1 MKKITYSFLSL
12 LMLLLAM
19 PASMLARTT
28 VTFDFAANPWG
39 LPLSSSASGEA
50 DKGAI
55 TSPILQDGVTL
66 TTTDGTNKT
75 KMWVTNSAIDLRVY
89 KNGGSFTFTAP
100 EGKVIEKIEFTATDF
115 KSTPEVGTCTS
126 KTWVQPKEQVNAVKF
141 TATGTNKI
149 SKAILTIADPG
160 EGAEVVVLPEIADFA
175 SLKAAEQDKAV
186 KLTVT
191 NGKVVYAGSK
201 DLIVEDATGAID
213 FYNWGLTAT
222 AGQVINGTVEAK
234 YSEFMGMPQAA
245 KTANTDI
252 AALTI
257 TDGDAVAPV
266 AMEFAEAMKA
276 ASYLKYVTLADFA
289 IEEADGKTYLVNG
302 ENKIQLYDK
311 FKVGYTL
318 PEAIKSISGIIIP
331 FVANGSTDVI
341 VEIAPTSAEDIED
354 IVAKPVL
361 PEGDVTAKYLVNPG
375 FEDCEAATGKVATAG
390 SAQGTDYEKVGWKL
404 VSSAAWSNSAAFAYG
419 SDASLNDAA
428 VPATDNAGNTGKA
441 LGFTVGWGGTNSYQ
455 SAAEVVLP
463 AGYYTLKAHAYN
475 GGAATQFASKLGFA
489 TADKAYT
496 STKNS
501 FALNEWVEDVV
512 EFTLE
517 SETAGHFTIGGA
529 AVSGGS
535 GANGKVFFDNIT
547 LERQDFLSAA
557 SNNLAKEIATA
568 KEIANAGLAPT
579 ADLLAAIATA
589 ETAATKTDYK
599 EILAAIEPLKAA
611 VAAYNDVNVH
621 FVAFADAKAKYA
633 TLNTQYASEE
643 KIAAVNAIA
652 EKTPATADEADA
664 LKADYIKAVR
674 SIVESNA
681 LAEGVEGATNY
692 TESIKNANAEAL
704 DGWTT
709 ALGEINK
716 GAIKVLNNE
725 PFTDAEGNSTHSY
738 FDGGSW
744 GDKAWDVTFSQDV
757 TLPKGKYLLT
767 ATSRASADLTSF
779 ALFAGEARA
788 EMKHVGAS
796 GELFDRGWNDC
807 SVEFEVAEDDATVNL
822 GVQGVADK
830 QYQWMSFTRFRLV
843 KVGEVAPSILEIN
856 NLADLRK
863 IKVEDEWA
871 EVPVKLNL
879 HDAKITALHKSSDYG
894 MEMIDFA
901 ILEDATG
908 AIAISALLNEAT
920 ATGLLKDNFTVG
932 AVLNGSLYAL
942 YSWPN
947 SLSVLEGMTEKS
959 DYTVTPSTLEVPEAK
974 LGDILKYEND
984 LRVFELKDV
993 TIKNVGNEEYP
1004 EYNLYQDGRA
1014 VMLSDAL
1021 QVFPMGQAVPEKLE
1035 SVTGIL
1041 YGLAEELGQEV
1052 TDYMFVPTSYKSTP
1066 VVENIAGLSKIEGG
1080 EMEDPSV
1087 KLMLKNAKITYVQ
1100 KMDEGIDPRAAVSY
1114 AILEDET
1121 GAVEISNIIT
1131 KANANS
1137 WFTGELKEGVE
1148 LNGYINVNYSAWS
1161 TALVANDE
1169 TSKSELTITP
1179 TTITPTEAKIADL
1192 QKAENHLRLFE
1203 LKDVDF
1209 AVEDGAPV
1217 IKQDDASII
1226 LADQFSVLPEDMPET
1241 AKFESIEGVVFLDF
1255 ESYVFCPISYT
1266 LAEAKPIEVNSI
1278 ADLNKLGEEN
1288 EGATIKL
1295 KLTDAQITVADAY
1308 MNSAIIEDK
1317 TGAFNAQYFFAE
1329 AVGMEMLKDEF
1340 KQGVVLNGYLYATY
1354 SYGSIEVCDLTAES
1368 NITTTEAPV
1377 VPAEADFAEVL
1388 KAENNFRLYEFK
1400 NITVNKNEADK
1411 FQLVK
1416 GDAKAEIADRTG
1428 SLEESMMATVESV
1441 VGYFRVKGDE
1451 AEFTLL
1457 SYKTATPDGISALEI
1472 AAKNAAVYN
1481 MNGAKVRNA
1490 GESVKGLAKGIYVVG
1505 GKKIVVK

>member
-1 MKKITYSFLSL
+1 MKKFTYSFLSI

-19 PASMLARTT
+19 PVSMLARTT
-28 VTFDFAANPWG
+28 LTFDFAANPWN
-39 LPLSSSASGEA
+39 LPLSSSKTGEV

-75 KMWVTNSAIDLRVY
+75 KLWVTNSAIDLRVY

-126 KTWVQPKEQVNAVKF
+126 TTWTQPKEQVNAVKF

-149 SKAILTIADPG
+149 EKAVLTIADPG
-160 EGAEVVVLPEIADFA
+160 EEAEVVVLPEIADFA
-175 SLKAAEQDKAV
+175 SLKATEKDKAV

-252 AALTI
+252 VALTI

-276 ASYLKYVTLADFA
+276 ASYLKYVTLTDFT
-289 IEEADGKTYLVNG
+289 IEEAGGKTYLVSG

-390 SAQGTDYEKVGWKL
+390 SAQGTDYEAVGWKL

-441 LGFTVGWGGTNSYQ
+441 LGFTVGWSGTNSYQ

-463 AGYYTLKAHAYN
+463 VGYYTLKAHAYN
-475 GGAATQFASKLGFA
+475 GGTATQFASKLGFA

-517 SETAGHFTIGGA
+517 SETAGHFIIGGA

-547 LERQDFLSAA
+547 LERQDLFTAVN
-557 SNNLAKEIATA
+557 NNLAKEIAAA

-589 ETAATKTDYK
+589 EAATTKTDYK

-611 VAAYNDVNVH
+611 VATYNDVNAH

-633 TLNTQYASEE
+633 TIDTKYASDE

-674 SIVESNA
+674 SLVESNA

-692 TESIKNANAEAL
+692 TELIKNANAEAL

-744 GDKAWDVTFSQDV
+744 NDNAWDVTFSQDV

-767 ATSRASADLTSF
+767 ATSRASVDITSF

-796 GELFDRGWNDC
+796 GELFDRGWNDN
-807 SVEFEVAEDDATVNL
+807 SVEFEVTEDDAVVNL
-822 GVQGVADK
+822 GVQGVTDK
-830 QYQWMSFTRFRLV
+830 QHQWMSFTRFRLV
-843 KVGEVAPSILEIN
+843 KVGEVAPAYTEVNSIAELRAIKF
-856 NLADLRK
+856 ADEL
-863 IKVEDEWA
+863 D

-908 AIAISALLNEAT
+908 AIDISSLMMEAT
-920 ATGLLKDNFTVG
+920 AEGTLEGDFAEG
-932 AVLNGSLYAL
+932 SVLNGTLYATL
-942 YSWPN
+942 NWPN
-947 SLSVLEGMTEKS
+947 SLWASEDTEKS
-959 DYTVTPSTLEVPEAK
+959 QITLTTSTVVPTEATLAEVIKP
-974 LGDILKYEND
+974 END
-984 LRVFELKDV
+984 LRLFKLQDV
-993 TIKNVGNEEYP
+993 TIKNVGTEEAP
-1004 EYNLYQDGRA
+1004 DFDICQGEASIELRDAFAKWKSDG
-1014 VMLSDAL
+1014 SD
-1021 QVFPMGQAVPEKLE
+1021 MPEKLQ

-1041 YGLAEELGQEV
+1041 YAGYESLDQE
-1052 TDYMFVPTSYKSTP
+1052 TPNYFFTPLSY
-1066 VVENIAGLSKIEGG
+1066 E
-1080 EMEDPSV
+1080 
-1087 KLMLKNAKITYVQ
+1087 
-1100 KMDEGIDPRAAVSY
+1100 AAP
-1114 AILEDET
+1114 A
-1121 GAVEISNIIT
+1121 A
-1131 KANANS
+1131 
-1137 WFTGELKEGVE
+1137 
-1148 LNGYINVNYSAWS
+1148 
-1161 TALVANDE
+1161 
-1169 TSKSELTITP
+1169 
-1179 TTITPTEAKIADL
+1179 
-1192 QKAENHLRLFE
+1192 
-1203 LKDVDF
+1203 
-1209 AVEDGAPV
+1209 
-1217 IKQDDASII
+1217 
-1226 LADQFSVLPEDMPET
+1226 
-1241 AKFESIEGVVFLDF
+1241 
-1255 ESYVFCPISYT
+1255 
-1266 LAEAKPIEVNSI
+1266 PIEVNSI
-1278 ADLNKLGEEN
+1278 AELNKLGEEN

-1295 KLTDAQITVADAY
+1295 KLTDAQITVADAS
-1308 MNSAIIEDK
+1308 MSSAIIEDK

-1329 AVGMEMLKDEF
+1329 AVGTEMLKDEF
-1340 KQGVVLNGYLYATY
+1340 KQGVVLNGYLYAKY
-1354 SYGSIEVCDLTAES
+1354 SYGSIEVCENTANS
-1368 NITTTEAPV
+1368 DITTTDAPV
-1377 VPAEADFAEVL
+1377 VPTEADFAEVL
-1388 KAENNFRLYEFK
+1388 KSENNFRLYEFK
-1400 NITVNKNEADK
+1400 NITVNKNESDK

-1416 GDAKAEIADRTG
+1416 GDAKAEIADGTH
-1428 SLEESMMATVESV
+1428 SLDESMMANVESV
-1441 VGYFRVKGDE
+1441 VGYFRIAGDD

-1457 SYKTATPDGISALEI
+1457 SYKTATPDGISALEV

-1481 MNGAKVRNA
+1481 LNGAKVRNI

>member
-39 LPLSSSASGEA
+39 LPLSTNADGEV

-66 TTTDGTNKT
+66 TTTNGSNKT
-75 KMWVTNSAIDLRVY
+75 KMWATNSAIDFRVY
-89 KNGGSFTFTAP
+89 KSGGSFTFTAP
-100 EGKVIEKIEFTATDF
+100 KGKVIEKIEFAGTVAATADA
-115 KSTPEVGTCTS
+115 GTYDGS
-126 KTWVQPKEQVNAVKF
+126 SRTWVQPKDQVNAVKF
-141 TATGTNKI
+141 TATNTNKI
-149 SKAILTIADPG
+149 KKAILTIADPG

-213 FYNWGLTAT
+213 FYNWGIKAT

-245 KTANTDI
+245 KTANTDV

-266 AMEFAEAMKA
+266 AMEFADAMKA
-276 ASYLKYVTLADFA
+276 TSYLKYVTLADFA

-331 FVANGSTDVI
+331 FVAKGSTDVI

-361 PEGDVTAKYLVNPG
+361 PEGDVTAKYLDNPG
-375 FEDCEAATGKVATAG
+375 FEDCEAATGKVATADK
-390 SAQGTDYEKVGWKL
+390 AQGTDYEAVGWKL
-404 VSSAAWSNSAAFAYG
+404 ASSAAWSNSAAFAYG

-475 GGAATQFASKLGFA
+475 GGSATQFASKLGFA

-589 ETAATKTDYK
+589 EAATTKTDYK

-664 LKADYIKAVR
+664 LLADYIKAVR
-674 SIVESNA
+674 VLAESNA

-709 ALGEINK
+709 SLGEINK
-716 GAIKVLNNE
+716 GKIGILDKE
-725 PFTDAEGNSTHSY
+725 PFTDAEGNSTHTY

-767 ATSRASADLTSF
+767 ATSRASVDLASF
-779 ALFAGEARA
+779 TLFAGEARA
-788 EMKHVGAS
+788 DMQHVGNA

-863 IKVEDEWA
+863 IEVEDEWA
-871 EVPVKLNL
+871 EVPVKVNL

-894 MEMIDFA
+894 MDMIDFA

-947 SLSVLEGMTEKS
+947 SLSVLEDMTQKS
-959 DYTVTPSTLEVPEAK
+959 VYTVTPSTLEVPEAK

-993 TIKNVGNEEYP
+993 TIKNVGTEEFP
-1004 EYNLYQDGRA
+1004 DYNLYQDGRA

-1052 TDYMFVPTSYKSTP
+1052 TDYMFVPTSYKATP

-1100 KMDEGIDPRAAVSY
+1100 KMDEGIDPRAAVTF

-1131 KANANS
+1131 KANANN
-1137 WFTGELKEGVE
+1137 WFDGELKEGVE

-1161 TALVANDE
+1161 TALVVNDE
-1169 TSKSELTITP
+1169 TSKSELTVTP
-1179 TTITPTEAKIADL
+1179 TTIVPTEAKIADL

-1209 AVEDGAPV
+1209 AVVDGAPV

-1226 LADQFSVLPEDMPET
+1226 LADQFAVLPEDMPET

-1295 KLTDAQITVADAY
+1295 KLTNAQITVADAY
-1308 MNSAIIEDK
+1308 MTSAIIEDE

-1329 AVGMEMLKDEF
+1329 AAEMLEGEF
-1340 KQGVVLNGYLYATY
+1340 KQGSVLNGYLYATY
-1354 SYGSIEVCDLTAES
+1354 SYGSIEVCDLTGES
-1368 NITTTEAPV
+1368 NIATTEAPV
-1377 VPAEADFAEVL
+1377 VPTEADFAEVL

-1400 NITVNKNEADK
+1400 NITVNKNELDH

-1416 GDAKAEIADRTG
+1416 GDAKAEISDRTH
-1428 SLEESMMATVESV
+1428 SLEESMMANVESV
-1441 VGYFRVKGDE
+1441 VGYFRVVGDD
-1451 AEFTLL
+1451 AEFTLI
-1457 SYKTATPDGISALEI
+1457 SYKTAASDGISALEV

>member
-1 MKKITYSFLSL
+1 MKKFTYSFLSL

-39 LPLSSSASGEA
+39 LPLSSGS
-50 DKGAI
+50 DKAGVIANPI
-55 TSPILQDGVTL
+55 TQDGVVL
-66 TTTDGTNKT
+66 TTVSNNDQNPNQLFGGK
-75 KMWVTNSAIDLRVY
+75 SASLRVY
-89 KNGGSFTFTAP
+89 NESTFTFTAP
-100 EGKVIEKIEFTATDF
+100 KGKVIEKIEFAGTVAATADA
-115 KSTPEVGTCTS
+115 GTCEGSS
-126 KTWVQPKEQVNAVKF
+126 KTWVWVQPKNQVNAVKF
-141 TATGTNKI
+141 TATATNKI
-149 SKAILTIADPG
+149 EKAVLTIADPG
-160 EGAEVVVLPEIADFA
+160 EAEEVVVLPEITDFA
-175 SLKAAEQDKAV
+175 SLKASEQDKAV

-245 KTANTDI
+245 KTANTDV

-276 ASYLKYVTLADFA
+276 ASYLKYVTLTDFT
-289 IEEADGKTYLVNG
+289 IEEAGGKTYLVSG

-354 IVAKPVL
+354 IVAKPAL

-375 FEDCEAATGKVATAG
+375 FEDCEAATGKVGTAG
-390 SAQGTDYEKVGWKL
+390 SAQGTDYEAVGWKL

-475 GGAATQFASKLGFA
+475 GGTATQFASKLGFA

-512 EFTLE
+512 EFSLE
-517 SETAGHFTIGGA
+517 TETTGHFTIGGA
-529 AVSGGS
+529 AVGGGS

-547 LERQDFLSAA
+547 LERQDLLAA
-557 SNNLAKEIATA
+557 ANNNLAKEIAAA
-568 KEIANAGLAPT
+568 KEIASAGLAST

-589 ETAATKTDYK
+589 EEATTKTDYK

-611 VAAYNDVNVH
+611 VAAYNDVNAH

-633 TLNTQYASEE
+633 TLDTKYATEA

-652 EKTPATADEADA
+652 AKTPATADEADA
-664 LKADYIKAVR
+664 LLADYIKAVR
-674 SIVESNA
+674 SLVESNA

-716 GAIKVLNNE
+716 GKIEIKNGE
-725 PFTDAEGNSTHSY
+725 PFTDAEANSTHTY

-767 ATSRASADLTSF
+767 ATSRASVDLTSF
-779 ALFAGEARA
+779 TLFAGEARA
-788 EMKHVGAS
+788 DMQHVGNA

-843 KVGEVAPSILEIN
+843 KVGEVAPSVI
-856 NLADLRK
+856 
-863 IKVEDEWA
+863 
-871 EVPVKLNL
+871 EV
-879 HDAKITALHKSSDYG
+879 D
-894 MEMIDFA
+894 
-901 ILEDATG
+901 
-908 AIAISALLNEAT
+908 
-920 ATGLLKDNFTVG
+920 
-932 AVLNGSLYAL
+932 
-942 YSWPN
+942 
-947 SLSVLEGMTEKS
+947 
-959 DYTVTPSTLEVPEAK
+959 
-974 LGDILKYEND
+974 
-984 LRVFELKDV
+984 
-993 TIKNVGNEEYP
+993 
-1004 EYNLYQDGRA
+1004 
-1014 VMLSDAL
+1014 
-1021 QVFPMGQAVPEKLE
+1021 
-1035 SVTGIL
+1035 
-1041 YGLAEELGQEV
+1041 
-1052 TDYMFVPTSYKSTP
+1052 
-1066 VVENIAGLSKIEGG
+1066 NIAALSQVEGG

-1087 KLMLKNAKITYVQ
+1087 KLMLKNAKITFVG
-1100 KMDEGIDPRAAVSY
+1100 KEEGGIDPRSSVSF
-1114 AILEDET
+1114 AFLEDET
-1121 GAVEISNIIT
+1121 GAVEISNIINT
-1131 KANANS
+1131 AEAKNL
-1137 WFTGELKEGVE
+1137 FEGGLKEGVE
-1148 LNGYINVNYSAWS
+1148 LNGYINVNYNSMAF
-1161 TALVANDE
+1161 ALVANDE
-1169 TSKSELTITP
+1169 TPNSEFTITP
-1179 TTITPTEAKIADL
+1179 TTVVPTPATIADV
-1192 QKAENHLRLFE
+1192 QKTENNMRYYE

-1209 AVEDGAPV
+1209 AIVDEVPV
-1217 IKQDDASII
+1217 FKQGEASIPVVD
-1226 LADQFSVLPEDMPET
+1226 LFEVLPEEMPE
-1241 AKFESIEGVVFLDF
+1241 KFESVNGILFLDF
-1255 ESYVFCPISYT
+1255 ESFSFIPVSYT
-1266 LAEAKPIEVNSI
+1266 AAEAKPIEVNSI
-1278 ADLNKLGEEN
+1278 AELNKLGEEN
-1288 EGATIKL
+1288 KGATIKL
-1295 KLTDAQITVADAY
+1295 KLTDAQITVADAS
-1308 MNSAIIEDK
+1308 MSSAIIEDK

-1340 KQGVVLNGYLYATY
+1340 KQGTVLNGYLYATY
-1354 SYGSIEVCDLTAES
+1354 SYGSIEVCEQTAES
-1368 NITTTEAPV
+1368 AITTTEAPV
-1377 VPAEADFAEVL
+1377 VPTEADFAEVL

-1400 NITVNKNEADK
+1400 GITVNKNKDDH

-1416 GDAKAEIADRTG
+1416 GDAKAEIADRTH

-1441 VGYFRVKGDE
+1441 VGYFRVVGDE
-1451 AEFTLL
+1451 AEFTLI
-1457 SYKTATPDGISALEI
+1457 SYKTATPNGISALEV

-1481 MNGAKVRNA
+1481 LNGAKVLGA

>member
-1 MKKITYSFLSL
+1 MKKFTYSFLSL
-12 LMLLLAM
+12 LMLLLVM

-28 VTFDFAANPWG
+28 VTFDFAANPWN
-39 LPLSSSASGEA
+39 LPLSSSTSGEA

-66 TTTDGTNKT
+66 TTTDGTTKT
-75 KMWVTNSAIDLRVY
+75 KMWVTNDAIDFRVY
-89 KNGGSFTFTAP
+89 KSGGSFTFTAP
-100 EGKVIEKIEFTATDF
+100 KGKVIEKIEFVLKKSGDFAATPDAGTYD
-115 KSTPEVGTCTS
+115 KSST
-126 KTWVQPKEQVNAVKF
+126 TWAQPKEQVNAVKF
-141 TATGTNKI
+141 TATNTTKI
-149 SKAILTIADPG
+149 SKAVLTIADPG
-160 EGAEVVVLPEIADFA
+160 EEAEVVVLPEIADFA
-175 SLKAAEQDKAV
+175 SLKAAEKDKAV

-213 FYNWGLTAT
+213 FYNWGIKAT
-222 AGQVINGTVEAK
+222 AGQVINGTIEAK

-245 KTANTDI
+245 KTANTDVT
-252 AALTI
+252 ALTI

-276 ASYLKYVTLADFA
+276 ASYLKYVTLTDFT
-289 IEEADGKTYLVNG
+289 IEETGGKTYLVSG

-354 IVAKPVL
+354 IVAKPAL

-390 SAQGTDYEKVGWKL
+390 SAQGTDYEAVGWKL

-441 LGFTVGWGGTNSYQ
+441 LGFTVGWSGTNSYQ

-463 AGYYTLKAHAYN
+463 VGYYTLKAHAYN
-475 GGAATQFASKLGFA
+475 GGTATQFASKLGFA

-517 SETAGHFTIGGA
+517 SETAGRFTIGGA

-547 LERQDFLSAA
+547 LERQDLFTAVN
-557 SNNLAKEIATA
+557 NNLAKEIAAA
-568 KEIANAGLAPT
+568 KKIANAGLAPT

-589 ETAATKTDYK
+589 EAATTKTDYK

-611 VAAYNDVNVH
+611 VATYNDVNAH

-633 TLNTQYASEE
+633 TIDTKYATEA

-652 EKTPATADEADA
+652 AKTPATADEADA
-664 LKADYIKAVR
+664 LLADYIKAVR
-674 SIVESNA
+674 VLAESNA

-692 TESIKNANAEAL
+692 TESIKNVNAEAL

-716 GAIKVLNNE
+716 GKIEIKNGE
-725 PFTDAEGNSTHSY
+725 PFTDAEANSTHTY

-767 ATSRASADLTSF
+767 ATSRASVDLASF
-779 ALFAGEARA
+779 TLFAGEARA
-788 EMKHVGAS
+788 DMQHVGNA

-843 KVGEVAPSILEIN
+843 KVGEVAPSVI
-856 NLADLRK
+856 
-863 IKVEDEWA
+863 
-871 EVPVKLNL
+871 EV
-879 HDAKITALHKSSDYG
+879 D
-894 MEMIDFA
+894 
-901 ILEDATG
+901 
-908 AIAISALLNEAT
+908 
-920 ATGLLKDNFTVG
+920 
-932 AVLNGSLYAL
+932 
-942 YSWPN
+942 
-947 SLSVLEGMTEKS
+947 
-959 DYTVTPSTLEVPEAK
+959 
-974 LGDILKYEND
+974 
-984 LRVFELKDV
+984 
-993 TIKNVGNEEYP
+993 
-1004 EYNLYQDGRA
+1004 
-1014 VMLSDAL
+1014 
-1021 QVFPMGQAVPEKLE
+1021 
-1035 SVTGIL
+1035 
-1041 YGLAEELGQEV
+1041 
-1052 TDYMFVPTSYKSTP
+1052 
-1066 VVENIAGLSKIEGG
+1066 NIAGLSKVEGG

-1100 KMDEGIDPRAAVSY
+1100 NTEGDVNPEYSVMY
-1114 AILEDET
+1114 ALLEDET
-1121 GAVEISNIIT
+1121 GAVEISDLVA
-1131 KANANS
+1131 KAKLNN
-1137 WFTGELKEGVE
+1137 WFNGELKEGVA
-1148 LNGYINVNYSAWS
+1148 LNGYVIVDYSSFFPRLVVNAE
-1161 TALVANDE
+1161 TA
-1169 TSKSELTITP
+1169 KSEV
-1179 TTITPTEAKIADL
+1179 TITPTEITPTVVTIADV
-1192 QKAENHLRLFE
+1192 QKPENHLRMFE
-1203 LKDVDF
+1203 LQN
-1209 AVEDGAPV
+1209 VELVKEGEEYAF
-1217 IKQDDASII
+1217 KQDGNII
-1226 LADQFSVLPEDMPET
+1226 AAVDMFKNMLDEMPTNIESVT
-1241 AKFESIEGVVFLDF
+1241 GVLFLDMETYCF
-1255 ESYVFCPISYT
+1255 VPISY
-1266 LAEAKPIEVNSI
+1266 EAAPAAPIEVNSI
-1278 ADLNKLGEEN
+1278 AELNKLGKEN

-1295 KLTDAQITVADAY
+1295 KLTNAQITVADAS
-1308 MNSAIIEDK
+1308 MSSAIIEDE

-1329 AVGMEMLKDEF
+1329 AMGMEMLTGDF
-1340 KQGVVLNGYLYATY
+1340 KQGSVLNGDLYCLF
-1354 SYGSIEVCDLTAES
+1354 SYPGTIEVSEENTAKS
-1368 NITTTEAPV
+1368 QITITEAPV
-1377 VPAEADFAEVL
+1377 VPTEADFAEVL

-1400 NITVNKNEADK
+1400 NITVNKNEADH

-1416 GDAKAEIADRTG
+1416 GDAKAEIADRTR

-1441 VGYFRVKGDE
+1441 VGYFRIAGDE
-1451 AEFTLL
+1451 AEFTLI
-1457 SYKTATPDGISALEI
+1457 SYKTATPDGISSI
-1472 AAKNAAVYN
+1472 SVAAKNAAVYN
-1481 MNGAKVRNA
+1481 LNGAKVLGA

-1505 GKKIVVK
+1505 DKKIVVK

>member
-1 MKKITYSFLSL
+1 MKKFTYSFLSI

-19 PASMLARTT
+19 PAGLLARTT
-28 VTFDFAANPWG
+28 VTFDFAANPWK
-39 LPLSSSASGEA
+39 LPLSSSTSGEA

-75 KMWVTNSAIDLRVY
+75 KMWVTNDAIDFRVY
-89 KNGGSFTFTAP
+89 KSGGSFTFTAP
-100 EGKVIEKIEFTATDF
+100 KGKVIEKIEFVLKKSGDFAATPDAGTYD
-115 KSTPEVGTCTS
+115 KSS
-126 KTWVQPKEQVNAVKF
+126 MTWAQPKEQVNAVKF
-141 TATGTNKI
+141 TATNTTKI
-149 SKAILTIADPG
+149 SKAVLTIADPG
-160 EGAEVVVLPEIADFA
+160 EEAEVVVLPEITDFA
-175 SLKAAEQDKAV
+175 SLKASEQDKAV

-257 TDGDAVAPV
+257 TDGEAVAPV

-276 ASYLKYVTLADFA
+276 TSYLKYVTLTDFT
-289 IEEADGKTYLVNG
+289 IEETGGKTYLVSG

-331 FVANGSTDVI
+331 FVVKGSTDVI

-375 FEDCEAATGKVATAG
+375 FEDCEAATGKVATADK
-390 SAQGTDYEKVGWKL
+390 AQGTDYEAVGWKL
-404 VSSAAWSNSAAFAYG
+404 ASSSKWSNSAAFAYG

-463 AGYYTLKAHAYN
+463 AGYYIMKAHAYN
-475 GGAATQFASKLGFA
+475 GGTATQFASKLGFT

-547 LERQDFLSAA
+547 LERQDLFTAVN
-557 SNNLAKEIATA
+557 NNLAKEIAAA

-589 ETAATKTDYK
+589 EAATTKTDYK

-611 VAAYNDVNVH
+611 VATYNDVNAH

-633 TLNTQYASEE
+633 TIDTKYASDE

-674 SIVESNA
+674 SLVESNA

-704 DGWTT
+704 DGWTI

-744 GDKAWDVTFSQDV
+744 NDNAWDVTFSQDV

-767 ATSRASADLTSF
+767 ATSRASVDITSF

-796 GELFDRGWNDC
+796 GELFDRGWNDN
-807 SVEFEVAEDDATVNL
+807 SVEFEVTEDDAVVNL
-822 GVQGVADK
+822 GVQGVTDK
-830 QYQWMSFTRFRLV
+830 QHQWMSFTRFRLV
-843 KVGEVAPSILEIN
+843 KVGEVTPAAPEI
-856 NLADLRK
+856 
-863 IKVEDEWA
+863 
-871 EVPVKLNL
+871 
-879 HDAKITALHKSSDYG
+879 
-894 MEMIDFA
+894 
-901 ILEDATG
+901 
-908 AIAISALLNEAT
+908 
-920 ATGLLKDNFTVG
+920 
-932 AVLNGSLYAL
+932 
-942 YSWPN
+942 
-947 SLSVLEGMTEKS
+947 
-959 DYTVTPSTLEVPEAK
+959 
-974 LGDILKYEND
+974 
-984 LRVFELKDV
+984 
-993 TIKNVGNEEYP
+993 
-1004 EYNLYQDGRA
+1004 
-1014 VMLSDAL
+1014 
-1021 QVFPMGQAVPEKLE
+1021 
-1035 SVTGIL
+1035 
-1041 YGLAEELGQEV
+1041 
-1052 TDYMFVPTSYKSTP
+1052 P
-1066 VVENIAGLSKIEGG
+1066 VVENIAALSKIEGG
-1080 EMEDPSV
+1080 EMENPSV

-1100 KMDEGIDPRAAVSY
+1100 NTEGDVNPEYSVMY
-1114 AILEDET
+1114 ALLEDET
-1121 GAVEISNIIT
+1121 GAVEISDLVA
-1131 KANANS
+1131 KAKLNN
-1137 WFTGELKEGVE
+1137 WFNGELKEGVA
-1148 LNGYINVNYSAWS
+1148 LNGYVIVDYSSFFPRLVVNAE
-1161 TALVANDE
+1161 TA
-1169 TSKSELTITP
+1169 KSEV
-1179 TTITPTEAKIADL
+1179 TITPTEITPTVVTIADV
-1192 QKAENHLRLFE
+1192 QKPENHLRMFE
-1203 LKDVDF
+1203 LQN
-1209 AVEDGAPV
+1209 VELVKEGEEYAF
-1217 IKQDDASII
+1217 KQDGNII
-1226 LADQFSVLPEDMPET
+1226 AAVDMFKNMLDEMPTNIESVT
-1241 AKFESIEGVVFLDF
+1241 GVLFLDMETYCF
-1255 ESYVFCPISYT
+1255 VPISY
-1266 LAEAKPIEVNSI
+1266 EAAPAAPIEVNSI
-1278 ADLNKLGEEN
+1278 AELNKLGKEN

-1295 KLTDAQITVADAY
+1295 KLTNAQITVADAS
-1308 MNSAIIEDK
+1308 MSSAIIEDE

-1329 AVGMEMLKDEF
+1329 AMGMEMLTGDF
-1340 KQGVVLNGYLYATY
+1340 KQGSVLNGDLYCLF
-1354 SYGSIEVCDLTAES
+1354 SYPGTIEVSEENTAKS
-1368 NITTTEAPV
+1368 QITITEAPV
-1377 VPAEADFAEVL
+1377 VPTEADFAEVL
-1388 KAENNFRLYEFK
+1388 KAENNYRLYEFK
-1400 NITVNKNEADK
+1400 NITVNKNEADH

-1416 GDAKAEIADRTG
+1416 GDAKAEIADRTR

-1441 VGYFRVKGDE
+1441 VGYFRIAGDE
-1451 AEFTLL
+1451 AEFTLI
-1457 SYKTATPDGISALEI
+1457 SYKTATPDGISSI
-1472 AAKNAAVYN
+1472 SVAAKNAAVYN
-1481 MNGAKVRNA
+1481 LNGAKVLGA

>member
-1 MKKITYSFLSL
+1 MKKFTYSFLSI

-19 PASMLARTT
+19 PAGLLARTT
-28 VTFDFAANPWG
+28 VTFDFAANPWK
-39 LPLSSSASGEA
+39 LPLSEGS
-50 DKGAI
+50 DKAGVVTKPI
-55 TSPILQDGVTL
+55 TQDGVVL
-66 TTTDGTNKT
+66 TATDGSTPTQMFSGNF
-75 KMWVTNSAIDLRVY
+75 RVY
-89 KNGGSFTFTAP
+89 ADGTITFTAP
-100 EGKVIEKIEFTATDF
+100 EGKVVEKIEFTGSPINLDT
-115 KSTPEVGTCTS
+115 KVGTYNTTS
-126 KTWVQPKEQVNAVKF
+126 RIWTQPTPQVNAVTFSASGK
-141 TATGTNKI
+141 ATKI
-149 SKAILTIADPG
+149 SKAVLTIADPG
-160 EGAEVVVLPEIADFA
+160 EEAEVVVLPEIADFA
-175 SLKAAEQDKAV
+175 SLKAAEKDKAV

-213 FYNWGLTAT
+213 FYNWGIKAT
-222 AGQVINGTVEAK
+222 AGQVINGTIEAK

-245 KTANTDI
+245 KTANTDVT
-252 AALTI
+252 ALTI

-276 ASYLKYVTLADFA
+276 ASYLKYVTLTDFT
-289 IEEADGKTYLVNG
+289 IEETGGKTYLVSG

-354 IVAKPVL
+354 IVAKPAL

-390 SAQGTDYEKVGWKL
+390 SAQGTDYEAVGWKL

-441 LGFTVGWGGTNSYQ
+441 LGFTVGWSGTNSYQ

-463 AGYYTLKAHAYN
+463 VGYYTLKAHAYN
-475 GGAATQFASKLGFA
+475 GGTATQFASKLGFA

-517 SETAGHFTIGGA
+517 SETAGRFTIGGA

-547 LERQDFLSAA
+547 LERQDLFTAVN
-557 SNNLAKEIATA
+557 NNLVKEIAAA
-568 KEIANAGLAPT
+568 KKIANAGLAPT

-589 ETAATKTDYK
+589 EAATTKTDYK

-611 VAAYNDVNVH
+611 VATYNDVNAH

-633 TLNTQYASEE
+633 TIDTKYATEA

-652 EKTPATADEADA
+652 AKTPATADEADA
-664 LKADYIKAVR
+664 LLADYIKAVR
-674 SIVESNA
+674 VLAESNA

-692 TESIKNANAEAL
+692 TESIKNVNAEAL

-716 GAIKVLNNE
+716 GKIEIKNGE
-725 PFTDAEGNSTHSY
+725 PFTDAEANSTHTY

-767 ATSRASADLTSF
+767 ATSRASVDLASF
-779 ALFAGEARA
+779 TLFAGEARA
-788 EMKHVGAS
+788 DMQHVGNA

-843 KVGEVAPSILEIN
+843 KVGEVAPSVI
-856 NLADLRK
+856 
-863 IKVEDEWA
+863 
-871 EVPVKLNL
+871 EV
-879 HDAKITALHKSSDYG
+879 D
-894 MEMIDFA
+894 
-901 ILEDATG
+901 
-908 AIAISALLNEAT
+908 
-920 ATGLLKDNFTVG
+920 
-932 AVLNGSLYAL
+932 
-942 YSWPN
+942 
-947 SLSVLEGMTEKS
+947 
-959 DYTVTPSTLEVPEAK
+959 
-974 LGDILKYEND
+974 
-984 LRVFELKDV
+984 
-993 TIKNVGNEEYP
+993 
-1004 EYNLYQDGRA
+1004 
-1014 VMLSDAL
+1014 
-1021 QVFPMGQAVPEKLE
+1021 
-1035 SVTGIL
+1035 
-1041 YGLAEELGQEV
+1041 
-1052 TDYMFVPTSYKSTP
+1052 
-1066 VVENIAGLSKIEGG
+1066 NIAGLSKVEGG

-1100 KMDEGIDPRAAVSY
+1100 NEEGDVDPEYSVKY
-1114 AILEDET
+1114 ALLEDES
-1121 GAVEISNIIT
+1121 GAVEISDLVA
-1131 KANANS
+1131 KAKLNN
-1137 WFTGELKEGVE
+1137 WFEGELKEGVA
-1148 LNGYINVNYSAWS
+1148 LNGYVLVDYSSFFPRLIVNAE
-1161 TALVANDE
+1161 TA
-1169 TSKSELTITP
+1169 KSEI
-1179 TTITPTEAKIADL
+1179 TITPTEITPTVVTIADV
-1192 QKAENHLRLFE
+1192 QKPENHLRMFE
-1203 LKDVDF
+1203 LQNVELVK
-1209 AVEDGAPV
+1209 EDGSYAF
-1217 IKQDDASII
+1217 KQDGNII
-1226 LADQFSVLPEDMPET
+1226 AAVDMFKNMLDEMPTNIESVT
-1241 AKFESIEGVVFLDF
+1241 GVLFLDL
-1255 ESYVFCPISYT
+1255 ESYCFVPTSY
-1266 LAEAKPIEVNSI
+1266 LDHPSPAPIEVNSI
-1278 ADLNKLGEEN
+1278 AELNKLGEEN

-1295 KLTDAQITVADAY
+1295 KLTDAQITVADAS
-1308 MNSAIIEDK
+1308 MSSAIIEDK

-1329 AVGMEMLKDEF
+1329 AVGTEMLKDEF
-1340 KQGVVLNGYLYATY
+1340 KQGVVLNGYLYAKY
-1354 SYGSIEVCDLTAES
+1354 SYGSIEVCENTANS
-1368 NITTTEAPV
+1368 DITTTEAPV
-1377 VPAEADFAEVL
+1377 VATEADFAEVL

-1400 NITVNKNEADK
+1400 NITVNKNVSDK

-1416 GDAKAEIADRTG
+1416 GDAKAEIADRTH
-1428 SLEESMMATVESV
+1428 SLDESMMANVESV
-1441 VGYFRVKGDE
+1441 VGYFRIADDE

-1457 SYKTATPDGISALEI
+1457 SYKTATPDGISALEV

-1481 MNGAKVRNA
+1481 LNGAKVRNI

>member
-1 MKKITYSFLSL
+1 
-12 LMLLLAM
+12 M
-19 PASMLARTT
+19 PAGLLARTT
-28 VTFDFAANPWG
+28 VTFDFAANPWK
-39 LPLSSSASGEA
+39 LPLSEGS
-50 DKGAI
+50 DKAGVVTKPI
-55 TSPILQDGVTL
+55 TQDGVVL
-66 TTTDGTNKT
+66 TATDGSTPTQMFSGNF
-75 KMWVTNSAIDLRVY
+75 RVY
-89 KNGGSFTFTAP
+89 ADGTITFTAP
-100 EGKVIEKIEFTATDF
+100 EGKVVEKIEFTGSPINLDT
-115 KSTPEVGTCTS
+115 KVGTYNTTS
-126 KTWVQPKEQVNAVKF
+126 RIWTQPTPQVNAVTFSASGK
-141 TATGTNKI
+141 ATKI
-149 SKAILTIADPG
+149 SKAVLTIADPG
-160 EGAEVVVLPEIADFA
+160 EEAEVVVLPEIADFA
-175 SLKAAEQDKAV
+175 SLKAAEKDKAV

-213 FYNWGLTAT
+213 FYNWGIKAT
-222 AGQVINGTVEAK
+222 AGQVINGTIEAK

-245 KTANTDI
+245 KTANTDVT
-252 AALTI
+252 ALTI

-276 ASYLKYVTLADFA
+276 ASYLKYVTLTDFT
-289 IEEADGKTYLVNG
+289 IEETGGKTYLVSG

-331 FVANGSTDVI
+331 FVVKGSTDVI

-361 PEGDVTAKYLVNPG
+361 PEGDVTAKYLVKPG
-375 FEDCEAATGKVATAG
+375 FEDCEAATGKVATADK
-390 SAQGTDYEKVGWKL
+390 AQGTDYEAVGWKL
-404 VSSAAWSNSAAFAYG
+404 ASSSKWSNSAAFAYG

-463 AGYYTLKAHAYN
+463 AGYYIMKAHAYN
-475 GGAATQFASKLGFA
+475 GGTATQFASKLGFT

-547 LERQDFLSAA
+547 LERQDLFTAA
-557 SNNLAKEIATA
+557 SNNLAKEIAAA

-589 ETAATKTDYK
+589 EAATTKTDYK

-611 VAAYNDVNVH
+611 VATYNDVNAH

-633 TLNTQYASEE
+633 TIDTKYASDE

-674 SIVESNA
+674 SLVESNA

-704 DGWTT
+704 EGWTT

-744 GDKAWDVTFSQDV
+744 GDNAWDVTFSQDV

-767 ATSRASADLTSF
+767 ATSRASVDITSF
-779 ALFAGEARA
+779 ALFAGESRA

-796 GELFDRGWNDC
+796 GELFDRGWNDN
-807 SVEFEVAEDDATVNL
+807 SVEFEVTEDDAVVNL
-822 GVQGVADK
+822 GVQGVTDK
-830 QYQWMSFTRFRLV
+830 QHQWMSFTRFRLV
-843 KVGEVAPSILEIN
+843 KVGEVAPAYTEVNSIAE
-856 NLADLRK
+856 LRA
-863 IKVEDEWA
+863 IKVESEWD
-871 EVPVKLNL
+871 EVPVKVNL

-908 AIAISALLNEAT
+908 AIDISSLMMEST
-920 ATGLLKDNFTVG
+920 AEGTLEGDFAEG
-932 AVLNGSLYAL
+932 SVLNGTLYAT
-942 YSWPN
+942 YNWPN
-947 SLSVLEGMTEKS
+947 TLWASEDTEKS
-959 DYTVTPSTLEVPEAK
+959 QITPTPSTVVPTEATLAEVIKP
-974 LGDILKYEND
+974 END
-984 LRVFELKDV
+984 LRLFKLQDV
-993 TIKNVGNEEYP
+993 TIKNVGTEETP
-1004 EYNLYQDGRA
+1004 DFDICQGEASIELRDAFAKWAKDG
-1014 VMLSDAL
+1014 SD
-1021 QVFPMGQAVPEKLE
+1021 MPEKLK

-1041 YGLAEELGQEV
+1041 YAGYESLDQE
-1052 TDYMFVPTSYKSTP
+1052 TPNYFFTPLSY
-1066 VVENIAGLSKIEGG
+1066 E
-1080 EMEDPSV
+1080 
-1087 KLMLKNAKITYVQ
+1087 
-1100 KMDEGIDPRAAVSY
+1100 AA
-1114 AILEDET
+1114 
-1121 GAVEISNIIT
+1121 
-1131 KANANS
+1131 
-1137 WFTGELKEGVE
+1137 
-1148 LNGYINVNYSAWS
+1148 SA
-1161 TALVANDE
+1161 A
-1169 TSKSELTITP
+1169 
-1179 TTITPTEAKIADL
+1179 
-1192 QKAENHLRLFE
+1192 
-1203 LKDVDF
+1203 
-1209 AVEDGAPV
+1209 
-1217 IKQDDASII
+1217 
-1226 LADQFSVLPEDMPET
+1226 
-1241 AKFESIEGVVFLDF
+1241 
-1255 ESYVFCPISYT
+1255 
-1266 LAEAKPIEVNSI
+1266 PIEVNSI
-1278 ADLNKLGEEN
+1278 AELNKLGEEN

-1295 KLTDAQITVADAY
+1295 KLTDAQITVADAS
-1308 MNSAIIEDK
+1308 MSSAIIEDK

-1329 AVGMEMLKDEF
+1329 AVGTEMLKDEF
-1340 KQGVVLNGYLYATY
+1340 KQGVVLNGYLYAKY
-1354 SYGSIEVCDLTAES
+1354 SYGSIEVCENTANS
-1368 NITTTEAPV
+1368 DITTTEAPV
-1377 VPAEADFAEVL
+1377 VPTEADFAEVL
-1388 KAENNFRLYEFK
+1388 KAENNYRLYEFK
-1400 NITVNKNEADK
+1400 GITVNKNKDDH

-1416 GDAKAEIADRTG
+1416 GDAKAEIADGTR

-1451 AEFTLL
+1451 AEFTLI
-1457 SYKTATPDGISALEI
+1457 SYKTATPDGISSIEV

-1481 MNGAKVRNA
+1481 LNGAKVRNI

>member
-1 MKKITYSFLSL
+1 MKKFTYSFLSI

-19 PASMLARTT
+19 PAGLLARTT
-28 VTFDFAANPWG
+28 VTFDFATNPWK
-39 LPLSSSASGEA
+39 LPLSEGS
-50 DKGAI
+50 DKAGVVTKPI
-55 TSPILQDGVTL
+55 TQDGVVL
-66 TTTDGTNKT
+66 TATDGSTPTQMFSGNF
-75 KMWVTNSAIDLRVY
+75 RVY
-89 KNGGSFTFTAP
+89 ADGTITFTAP
-100 EGKVIEKIEFTATDF
+100 EGKVVEKIEITGSPINLDT
-115 KSTPEVGTCTS
+115 KVGTYNTTS
-126 KTWVQPKEQVNAVKF
+126 RIWTQPTPQVNAVTFSASGK
-141 TATGTNKI
+141 ATKI
-149 SKAILTIADPG
+149 SKAVLTIADPG
-160 EGAEVVVLPEIADFA
+160 EEAEVVVLPEITDFA
-175 SLKAAEQDKAV
+175 SLKASEQDKAV

-245 KTANTDI
+245 KTANTDV

-276 ASYLKYVTLADFA
+276 ASYLKYVTLTDFT
-289 IEEADGKTYLVNG
+289 IEETGGKTYLVSG

-331 FVANGSTDVI
+331 FVVKGSTDVI

-375 FEDCEAATGKVATAG
+375 FEDCEAATGKVATADK
-390 SAQGTDYEKVGWKL
+390 AQGTDYEAVGWKL
-404 VSSAAWSNSAAFAYG
+404 ASSSKWSNSAAFAYG

-441 LGFTVGWGGTNSYQ
+441 LGFTVGWSGTNSYQ

-463 AGYYTLKAHAYN
+463 AGYYIMKAHAYN
-475 GGAATQFASKLGFA
+475 GGTATQFASKLGFT

-547 LERQDFLSAA
+547 LERQDLFTAA
-557 SNNLAKEIATA
+557 SNNLAKEIAAA

-589 ETAATKTDYK
+589 EAATTKTDYK

-633 TLNTQYASEE
+633 TIDTKYATEA

-652 EKTPATADEADA
+652 AKTPATADEADA
-664 LKADYIKAVR
+664 LLADYIKAVR
-674 SIVESNA
+674 VLAESNA

-692 TESIKNANAEAL
+692 TESIKNVNAEAL

-716 GAIKVLNNE
+716 GKIEIKNGE
-725 PFTDAEGNSTHSY
+725 PFTDAEANSTHTY

-744 GDKAWDVTFSQDV
+744 GDKAWDVTFSQKV

-767 ATSRASADLTSF
+767 ATSRASVDLASF
-779 ALFAGEARA
+779 TLFAGEARA
-788 EMKHVGAS
+788 DMQHVGNA

-807 SVEFEVAEDDATVNL
+807 SVEFEVTEEDATVNL

-843 KVGEVAPSILEIN
+843 KIGEVAPAYTEVNSIAE
-856 NLADLRK
+856 LRA
-863 IKVEDEWA
+863 IKVEDEYD
-871 EVPVKLNL
+871 EVPVKVNL

-908 AIAISALLNEAT
+908 AIDISSLMMEAT
-920 ATGLLKDNFTVG
+920 AEGTLEGDFAEG
-932 AVLNGSLYAL
+932 SVLNGTLYAT
-942 YSWPN
+942 YNWPN
-947 SLSVLEGMTEKS
+947 TLWASEDTEKS
-959 DYTVTPSTLEVPEAK
+959 QITLTPSTVVPTEATLAEVIKP
-974 LGDILKYEND
+974 END
-984 LRVFELKDV
+984 LRLFKLQDV
-993 TIKNVGNEEYP
+993 TIKNVGTEETP
-1004 EYNLYQDGRA
+1004 DFDICQGEASIELRDAFAKWASDG
-1014 VMLSDAL
+1014 SD
-1021 QVFPMGQAVPEKLE
+1021 MPEKLK

-1041 YGLAEELGQEV
+1041 YAGYESLDQE
-1052 TDYMFVPTSYKSTP
+1052 TPNYFFTPLSY
-1066 VVENIAGLSKIEGG
+1066 E
-1080 EMEDPSV
+1080 
-1087 KLMLKNAKITYVQ
+1087 
-1100 KMDEGIDPRAAVSY
+1100 AA
-1114 AILEDET
+1114 
-1121 GAVEISNIIT
+1121 
-1131 KANANS
+1131 
-1137 WFTGELKEGVE
+1137 
-1148 LNGYINVNYSAWS
+1148 SA
-1161 TALVANDE
+1161 A
-1169 TSKSELTITP
+1169 
-1179 TTITPTEAKIADL
+1179 
-1192 QKAENHLRLFE
+1192 
-1203 LKDVDF
+1203 
-1209 AVEDGAPV
+1209 
-1217 IKQDDASII
+1217 
-1226 LADQFSVLPEDMPET
+1226 
-1241 AKFESIEGVVFLDF
+1241 
-1255 ESYVFCPISYT
+1255 
-1266 LAEAKPIEVNSI
+1266 PIEVNSI
-1278 ADLNKLGEEN
+1278 AELNKLGEEN

-1295 KLTDAQITVADAY
+1295 KLTDAQITVADAS
-1308 MNSAIIEDK
+1308 MSSAIIEDK

-1329 AVGMEMLKDEF
+1329 AVGTEMLKDEF
-1340 KQGVVLNGYLYATY
+1340 KQGAVLNGYLYATY
-1354 SYGSIEVCDLTAES
+1354 SYGSIEVCENTANS
-1368 NITTTEAPV
+1368 DITTTEAPV
-1377 VPAEADFAEVL
+1377 VPTEADFAEVL
-1388 KAENNFRLYEFK
+1388 KAENNYRLYEFK
-1400 NITVNKNEADK
+1400 GITVNKNKDDH

-1416 GDAKAEIADRTG
+1416 GDAKAEIADGTR

-1451 AEFTLL
+1451 AEFTLI
-1457 SYKTATPDGISALEI
+1457 SYKTTTPDGISSIEV

-1481 MNGAKVRNA
+1481 LNGAKVLGA

>member
-39 LPLSSSASGEA
+39 LPLSTNADGEV

-66 TTTDGTNKT
+66 TTTNGSNKT
-75 KMWVTNSAIDLRVY
+75 KMWATNSAIDFRVY
-89 KNGGSFTFTAP
+89 KSGGSFTFTAP
-100 EGKVIEKIEFTATDF
+100 KGKVIEKIEFAGTVAATADA
-115 KSTPEVGTCTS
+115 GTYDGS
-126 KTWVQPKEQVNAVKF
+126 SRTWVQPKDQVNAVKF
-141 TATGTNKI
+141 TATNTNKI
-149 SKAILTIADPG
+149 KKAILTIADPG

-213 FYNWGLTAT
+213 FYNWGIKAT

-234 YSEFMGMPQAA
+234 YSEFLGMPQAA

-266 AMEFAEAMKA
+266 AMEFADAMKA
-276 ASYLKYVTLADFA
+276 TSYLKYVTLAGFA
-289 IEEADGKTYLVNG
+289 VEEADGKTYLVSG
-302 ENKIQLYDK
+302 ENKIQLYNK
-311 FKVGYTL
+311 FNVEYTL
-318 PEAIKSISGIIIP
+318 PENIQSISGIIIP
-331 FVANGSTDVI
+331 FVAKGSTDVI
-341 VEIAPTSAEDIED
+341 VEIAPTSAEDI
-354 IVAKPVL
+354 VAKPAL
-361 PEGDVTAKYLVNPG
+361 PEGDVTATYLVNPG
-375 FEDCEAATGKVATAG
+375 FEACEAATGKVATAG
-390 SAQGTDYEKVGWKL
+390 SAQGTDYEAVGWKL
-404 VSSAAWSNSAAFAYG
+404 ASSAAWSNSAAFAYG
-419 SDASLNDAA
+419 SSDASLNDAA

-475 GGAATQFASKLGFA
+475 GGSATQFASKLGFA

-529 AVSGGS
+529 AVGGGS
-535 GANGKVFFDNIT
+535 GSNGKVFFDNIT
-547 LERQDFLSAA
+547 LERQDFLTAA

-589 ETAATKTDYK
+589 EEATTKTDYK
-599 EILAAIEPLKAA
+599 ELLAAIEPLKAA
-611 VAAYNDVNVH
+611 VAAYNEVNVH

-664 LKADYIKAVR
+664 LLADYIKAVR
-674 SIVESNA
+674 VLAESNA

-709 ALGEINK
+709 SLGEINK
-716 GAIKVLNNE
+716 GKIGTLDKE
-725 PFTDAEGNSTHSY
+725 PFTDAEGNSTHTY

-767 ATSRASADLTSF
+767 ATSRASVDLASF
-779 ALFAGEARA
+779 TLFAGEARA
-788 EMKHVGAS
+788 DMQHVGNA

-863 IKVEDEWA
+863 IEVEDEWA
-871 EVPVKLNL
+871 EVPVKVNL

-894 MEMIDFA
+894 MDMIDFA

-908 AIAISALLNEAT
+908 AIAISSLLNEAT
-920 ATGLLKDNFTVG
+920 ATGLLEDNFTVG

-947 SLSVLEGMTEKS
+947 SLSVLEDMTQKS
-959 DYTVTPSTLEVPEAK
+959 VYTVTPSTLEVPEAK

-993 TIKNVGNEEYP
+993 TIKNVGTEEFP
-1004 EYNLYQDGRA
+1004 DYNLYQDGRA

-1021 QVFPMGQAVPEKLE
+1021 QLFPMGQAIPEKLE

-1100 KMDEGIDPRAAVSY
+1100 NMDEGIDPRATVAF

-1131 KANANS
+1131 KANANN
-1137 WFTGELKEGVE
+1137 WFDGELKEGVE

-1161 TALVANDE
+1161 TALVVNDE
-1169 TSKSELTITP
+1169 TSKSELTVTP
-1179 TTITPTEAKIADL
+1179 TTIVPTEAKIADL

-1226 LADQFSVLPEDMPET
+1226 LADQFFVLPEDMPET

-1295 KLTDAQITVADAY
+1295 KLTNAQITVADAY
-1308 MNSAIIEDK
+1308 MTSAIIEDE

-1329 AVGMEMLKDEF
+1329 AAEMLKGEF
-1340 KQGVVLNGYLYATY
+1340 KQGTVLNGYLYATY

-1368 NITTTEAPV
+1368 NITLTEAPV
-1377 VPAEADFAEVL
+1377 VATEADFAEVL

-1400 NITVNKNEADK
+1400 NITVNKNELDH

-1416 GDAKAEIADRTG
+1416 GDAKAEISDRTH
-1428 SLEESMMATVESV
+1428 SLEESMMANVESV
-1441 VGYFRVKGDE
+1441 VGYFRVVGDD
-1451 AEFTLL
+1451 AEFTLI
-1457 SYKTATPDGISALEI
+1457 SYKTATSDGISALEV

>member
-1 MKKITYSFLSL
+1 MKKFTYSFLSI

-19 PASMLARTT
+19 PLGALARTT
-28 VTFDFAANPWG
+28 VTFDFTANPWG
-39 LPLSSSASGEA
+39 LPLSSSKTGEV

-89 KNGGSFTFTAP
+89 KSGGTFTFTAP
-100 EGKVIEKIEFTATDF
+100 ANKVIEKIEFAGTVAATADA
-115 KSTPEVGTCTS
+115 GTCEGSS
-126 KTWVQPKEQVNAVKF
+126 KTWVWVQPKNQVNAVKF
-141 TATGTNKI
+141 TATATNKI
-149 SKAILTIADPG
+149 EKAVLTIADPG
-160 EGAEVVVLPEIADFA
+160 EEAEVVVLPEITDFA
-175 SLKAAEQDKAV
+175 SLKACEKDKAV

-213 FYNWGLTAT
+213 FYNWGIKAT
-222 AGQVINGTVEAK
+222 AGQVINGTIEAK
-234 YSEFMGMPQAA
+234 YSEFMGTPQAA
-245 KTANTDI
+245 KTANTDV

-266 AMEFAEAMKA
+266 AMEFADAMKA
-276 ASYLKYVTLADFA
+276 TSYLKYVTLTDFT
-289 IEEADGKTYLVNG
+289 IEEADGKTYLVSG

-331 FVANGSTDVI
+331 FVVKGSTDVI

-375 FEDCEAATGKVATAG
+375 FEDCEAATGKVATADK
-390 SAQGTDYEKVGWKL
+390 AQGTDYEAVGWKL
-404 VSSAAWSNSAAFAYG
+404 ASSSKWSNSAAFAYG

-463 AGYYTLKAHAYN
+463 AGYYIMKAHAYN
-475 GGAATQFASKLGFA
+475 GGTATQFASKLGFT

-547 LERQDFLSAA
+547 LERQDLFTAVN
-557 SNNLAKEIATA
+557 NNLAKEIAAA

-589 ETAATKTDYK
+589 EAATTKTDYK

-611 VAAYNDVNVH
+611 VATYNDVNAH

-633 TLNTQYASEE
+633 TIDTKYASDE

-674 SIVESNA
+674 SLVESNA

-744 GDKAWDVTFSQDV
+744 NDNAWDVTFSQDV

-767 ATSRASADLTSF
+767 ATSRASAELSSF

-788 EMKHVGAS
+788 EMMHVGAS
-796 GELFDRGWNDC
+796 GELFDRGWNDN
-807 SVEFEVAEDDATVNL
+807 SVEFEVTEDDAVVNL
-822 GVQGVADK
+822 GVQGVTDK
-830 QYQWMSFTRFRLV
+830 QHQWMSFTRFRLV
-843 KVGEVAPSILEIN
+843 KVGEVAPVAPEI
-856 NLADLRK
+856 
-863 IKVEDEWA
+863 
-871 EVPVKLNL
+871 
-879 HDAKITALHKSSDYG
+879 
-894 MEMIDFA
+894 
-901 ILEDATG
+901 
-908 AIAISALLNEAT
+908 
-920 ATGLLKDNFTVG
+920 
-932 AVLNGSLYAL
+932 
-942 YSWPN
+942 
-947 SLSVLEGMTEKS
+947 
-959 DYTVTPSTLEVPEAK
+959 
-974 LGDILKYEND
+974 
-984 LRVFELKDV
+984 
-993 TIKNVGNEEYP
+993 
-1004 EYNLYQDGRA
+1004 
-1014 VMLSDAL
+1014 
-1021 QVFPMGQAVPEKLE
+1021 
-1035 SVTGIL
+1035 
-1041 YGLAEELGQEV
+1041 
-1052 TDYMFVPTSYKSTP
+1052 P
-1066 VVENIAGLSKIEGG
+1066 VVENIAALSKIEGG
-1080 EMEDPSV
+1080 EMENPSV

-1100 KMDEGIDPRAAVSY
+1100 NTEGDVNPEYSVMY
-1114 AILEDET
+1114 ALLEDET
-1121 GAVEISNIIT
+1121 GAVEISDLVA
-1131 KANANS
+1131 KAKLNN
-1137 WFTGELKEGVE
+1137 WFNGELKEGVA
-1148 LNGYINVNYSAWS
+1148 LNGYVIVDYSSFFPRLVVNAE
-1161 TALVANDE
+1161 TA
-1169 TSKSELTITP
+1169 KSEV
-1179 TTITPTEAKIADL
+1179 TITPTEITPTVVTIADV
-1192 QKAENHLRLFE
+1192 QKPENHLRMFE
-1203 LKDVDF
+1203 LQN
-1209 AVEDGAPV
+1209 VELVKEGEEYAF
-1217 IKQDDASII
+1217 KQDGNII
-1226 LADQFSVLPEDMPET
+1226 AAVDMFKNMLDEMPTNIESVT
-1241 AKFESIEGVVFLDF
+1241 GVLFLDMETYCF
-1255 ESYVFCPISYT
+1255 VPISY
-1266 LAEAKPIEVNSI
+1266 EAAPAAPIEVNSI
-1278 ADLNKLGEEN
+1278 AELNKLGKEN

-1295 KLTDAQITVADAY
+1295 KLTNAQITVADAS
-1308 MNSAIIEDK
+1308 MSSAIIEDE

-1329 AVGMEMLKDEF
+1329 AMGMEMLTGDF
-1340 KQGVVLNGYLYATY
+1340 KQGSVLNGDLYCLF
-1354 SYGSIEVCDLTAES
+1354 SYPGTIEVSEENTAKS
-1368 NITTTEAPV
+1368 QITITEAPV
-1377 VPAEADFAEVL
+1377 VPTEADFAEVL

-1400 NITVNKNEADK
+1400 NITVNKNEADH

-1416 GDAKAEIADRTG
+1416 GDAKAEIADRTR

-1451 AEFTLL
+1451 AEFTLI
-1457 SYKTATPDGISALEI
+1457 SYKTATPDGISALEV

-1481 MNGAKVRNA
+1481 LNGAKVLGA

>member
-1 MKKITYSFLSL
+1 
-12 LMLLLAM
+12 M
-19 PASMLARTT
+19 PAGLLARTT
-28 VTFDFAANPWG
+28 VTFDFTANPWN
-39 LPLSSSASGEA
+39 LPLSSSTSGEA

-89 KNGGSFTFTAP
+89 KSGGTFTFTAP
-100 EGKVIEKIEFTATDF
+100 ANKVIEKIEFAGTVAATADA
-115 KSTPEVGTCTS
+115 GTCEGSS
-126 KTWVQPKEQVNAVKF
+126 KTWVWVQPKNQVNAVKF
-141 TATGTNKI
+141 TATATNKI
-149 SKAILTIADPG
+149 EKAVLTIADPG
-160 EGAEVVVLPEIADFA
+160 EEAEVVVLPEIADFA

-222 AGQVINGTVEAK
+222 AGQVINGVVEAK

-276 ASYLKYVTLADFA
+276 ASYLKYVTLTDFT
-289 IEEADGKTYLVNG
+289 IEETGGKTYLVSG

-331 FVANGSTDVI
+331 FVVKGSTDVI

-375 FEDCEAATGKVATAG
+375 FEDCEAATGKVATADK
-390 SAQGTDYEKVGWKL
+390 AQGTDYEAVGWKL

-441 LGFTVGWGGTNSYQ
+441 LGFTVGWSGTNSYQ

-463 AGYYTLKAHAYN
+463 VGYYTLKAHAYN
-475 GGAATQFASKLGFA
+475 GGTATQFASKLGFA

-547 LERQDFLSAA
+547 LERQDLFTAVN
-557 SNNLAKEIATA
+557 NNLAKEIAAA

-589 ETAATKTDYK
+589 EAATTKTDYK

-611 VAAYNDVNVH
+611 VATYNDVNAH

-633 TLNTQYASEE
+633 TIDTKYASDE

-674 SIVESNA
+674 SLVESNA

-704 DGWTT
+704 EGWTT

-716 GAIKVLNNE
+716 GAINIKTAE

-744 GDKAWDVTFSQDV
+744 NDNAWDVTFSQDV

-796 GELFDRGWNDC
+796 GELFDRGWNDN
-807 SVEFEVAEDDATVNL
+807 SVEFEVTEDDAVVNL
-822 GVQGVADK
+822 GVQGVTDK
-830 QYQWMSFTRFRLV
+830 QHQWMSFTRFRLV
-843 KVGEVAPSILEIN
+843 KIGEVAPAYTEVNSIAE
-856 NLADLRK
+856 LRA
-863 IKVEDEWA
+863 IKVEDEYD

-908 AIAISALLNEAT
+908 AIDISSLMMEAT
-920 ATGLLKDNFTVG
+920 AEGTLEGDFAEG
-932 AVLNGSLYAL
+932 SVLNGTLYAT
-942 YSWPN
+942 YNWPN
-947 SLSVLEGMTEKS
+947 TLWASEDTEKS
-959 DYTVTPSTLEVPEAK
+959 QITPTPSTVVPTEATLAEVIKP
-974 LGDILKYEND
+974 END
-984 LRVFELKDV
+984 LRLFKLQDV
-993 TIKNVGNEEYP
+993 TIKNVGTEEAP
-1004 EYNLYQDGRA
+1004 DFDICQGEASIELRDAFAKWASDG
-1014 VMLSDAL
+1014 SD
-1021 QVFPMGQAVPEKLE
+1021 MPEKLK

-1041 YGLAEELGQEV
+1041 YAGYESLDQE
-1052 TDYMFVPTSYKSTP
+1052 TPNYFFTPLSY
-1066 VVENIAGLSKIEGG
+1066 E
-1080 EMEDPSV
+1080 
-1087 KLMLKNAKITYVQ
+1087 
-1100 KMDEGIDPRAAVSY
+1100 AA
-1114 AILEDET
+1114 
-1121 GAVEISNIIT
+1121 
-1131 KANANS
+1131 
-1137 WFTGELKEGVE
+1137 
-1148 LNGYINVNYSAWS
+1148 SA
-1161 TALVANDE
+1161 A
-1169 TSKSELTITP
+1169 
-1179 TTITPTEAKIADL
+1179 
-1192 QKAENHLRLFE
+1192 
-1203 LKDVDF
+1203 
-1209 AVEDGAPV
+1209 
-1217 IKQDDASII
+1217 
-1226 LADQFSVLPEDMPET
+1226 
-1241 AKFESIEGVVFLDF
+1241 
-1255 ESYVFCPISYT
+1255 
-1266 LAEAKPIEVNSI
+1266 PIEVNSI
-1278 ADLNKLGEEN
+1278 AELNKLGEEN

-1295 KLTDAQITVADAY
+1295 KLTDAQITVADAS
-1308 MNSAIIEDK
+1308 MSSAIIEDK

-1329 AVGMEMLKDEF
+1329 AVGTEMLKDEF

-1354 SYGSIEVCDLTAES
+1354 SYGSIEVCENTANS
-1368 NITTTEAPV
+1368 DITTTEAPV
-1377 VPAEADFAEVL
+1377 VPTEADFAEVL

-1400 NITVNKNEADK
+1400 NITVNKNESDK

-1416 GDAKAEIADRTG
+1416 GDAKAEIADGTH
-1428 SLEESMMATVESV
+1428 SLDESMMATVESV
-1441 VGYFRVKGDE
+1441 VGYFRIKGDE
-1451 AEFTLL
+1451 AEFTLI
-1457 SYKTATPDGISALEI
+1457 SYKTATPNGISALEV

-1481 MNGAKVRNA
+1481 LNGAKVRNI

>member
-28 VTFDFAANPWG
+28 VTFDFAANPWN
-39 LPLSSSASGEA
+39 LPLSSSTSGEA

-66 TTTDGTNKT
+66 TTTDGTTKT
-75 KMWVTNSAIDLRVY
+75 KMWVTNDAIDFRVY
-89 KNGGSFTFTAP
+89 KSGGSFTFTAP
-100 EGKVIEKIEFTATDF
+100 KGKVIEKIEFVLKKSGDFAATPDAGTYD
-115 KSTPEVGTCTS
+115 KSST
-126 KTWVQPKEQVNAVKF
+126 TWAQPKEQVNAVKF
-141 TATGTNKI
+141 TATNTTKI
-149 SKAILTIADPG
+149 SKAVLTIADPG
-160 EGAEVVVLPEIADFA
+160 EEAEVVVLPEIADFA
-175 SLKAAEQDKAV
+175 SLKAAEKDKAV

-213 FYNWGLTAT
+213 FYNWGIKAT
-222 AGQVINGTVEAK
+222 AGQVINGTIEAK

-245 KTANTDI
+245 KTANTDVT
-252 AALTI
+252 ALTI

-276 ASYLKYVTLADFA
+276 ASYLKYVTLTDFT
-289 IEEADGKTYLVNG
+289 IEETGGKTYLVSG

-354 IVAKPVL
+354 IVAKPAL

-390 SAQGTDYEKVGWKL
+390 SAQGTDYEAVGWKL

-441 LGFTVGWGGTNSYQ
+441 LGFTVGWSGTNSYQ

-463 AGYYTLKAHAYN
+463 VGYYTLKAHAYN
-475 GGAATQFASKLGFA
+475 GGTATQFASKLGFA

-517 SETAGHFTIGGA
+517 SETAGRFTIGGA

-547 LERQDFLSAA
+547 LERQDLFTAVN
-557 SNNLAKEIATA
+557 NNLAKEIAAA
-568 KEIANAGLAPT
+568 KKIANAGLAPT

-589 ETAATKTDYK
+589 EAATTKTDYK

-611 VAAYNDVNVH
+611 VATYNDVNAH

-633 TLNTQYASEE
+633 TIDTKYATEA

-652 EKTPATADEADA
+652 AKTPATADEADA
-664 LKADYIKAVR
+664 LLADYIKAVR
-674 SIVESNA
+674 VLAESNA

-692 TESIKNANAEAL
+692 TESIKNVNAEAL

-716 GAIKVLNNE
+716 GKIEIKNGE
-725 PFTDAEGNSTHSY
+725 PFTDAEANSTHTY

-767 ATSRASADLTSF
+767 ATSRASVDLASF
-779 ALFAGEARA
+779 TLFAGEARA
-788 EMKHVGAS
+788 DMQHVGNA

-843 KVGEVAPSILEIN
+843 KVGEVAPSVI
-856 NLADLRK
+856 
-863 IKVEDEWA
+863 
-871 EVPVKLNL
+871 EV
-879 HDAKITALHKSSDYG
+879 D
-894 MEMIDFA
+894 
-901 ILEDATG
+901 
-908 AIAISALLNEAT
+908 
-920 ATGLLKDNFTVG
+920 
-932 AVLNGSLYAL
+932 
-942 YSWPN
+942 
-947 SLSVLEGMTEKS
+947 
-959 DYTVTPSTLEVPEAK
+959 
-974 LGDILKYEND
+974 
-984 LRVFELKDV
+984 
-993 TIKNVGNEEYP
+993 
-1004 EYNLYQDGRA
+1004 
-1014 VMLSDAL
+1014 
-1021 QVFPMGQAVPEKLE
+1021 
-1035 SVTGIL
+1035 
-1041 YGLAEELGQEV
+1041 
-1052 TDYMFVPTSYKSTP
+1052 
-1066 VVENIAGLSKIEGG
+1066 NIAGLSKVEGG

-1100 KMDEGIDPRAAVSY
+1100 NEEGDVDPEYSVKY
-1114 AILEDET
+1114 ALLEDES
-1121 GAVEISNIIT
+1121 GAVEISDLVA
-1131 KANANS
+1131 KAKLNN
-1137 WFTGELKEGVE
+1137 WFEGELKEGVA
-1148 LNGYINVNYSAWS
+1148 LNGYVLVDYSSFFPRLIVNAE
-1161 TALVANDE
+1161 TA
-1169 TSKSELTITP
+1169 KSEI
-1179 TTITPTEAKIADL
+1179 TITPTEITPTVVTIADV
-1192 QKAENHLRLFE
+1192 QKPENHLRMFE
-1203 LKDVDF
+1203 LQNVELVK
-1209 AVEDGAPV
+1209 EDGSYAF
-1217 IKQDDASII
+1217 KQDGNII
-1226 LADQFSVLPEDMPET
+1226 AAVDMFKNMLDEMPTNIESVT
-1241 AKFESIEGVVFLDF
+1241 GVLFLDL
-1255 ESYVFCPISYT
+1255 ESYCFVPTSY
-1266 LAEAKPIEVNSI
+1266 LDHPSPAPIEVNSI
-1278 ADLNKLGEEN
+1278 AELNKLGEEN

-1295 KLTDAQITVADAY
+1295 KLTDAQITVADAS
-1308 MNSAIIEDK
+1308 MSSAIIEDK

-1329 AVGMEMLKDEF
+1329 AVGTEMLKDEF
-1340 KQGVVLNGYLYATY
+1340 KQGAVLNGYLYAKY
-1354 SYGSIEVCDLTAES
+1354 SYGSIEVCENTANS
-1368 NITTTEAPV
+1368 DITTTEAPV
-1377 VPAEADFAEVL
+1377 VPTEADFAEVL
-1388 KAENNFRLYEFK
+1388 KAENNYRLYEFK
-1400 NITVNKNEADK
+1400 GITVNKNKDDH

-1416 GDAKAEIADRTG
+1416 GDAKAEIADGTR
-1428 SLEESMMATVESV
+1428 SLDESMMANVESV
-1441 VGYFRVKGDE
+1441 VGYFRIAGDE

-1457 SYKTATPDGISALEI
+1457 SYKTATPDGISALEV

-1481 MNGAKVRNA
+1481 LNGAKVRNI

>member
-19 PASMLARTT
+19 PAGLLARTT
-28 VTFDFAANPWG
+28 VTFDFAANPWK
-39 LPLSSSASGEA
+39 LPLSEGS
-50 DKGAI
+50 DKAGVVTKPI
-55 TSPILQDGVTL
+55 TQDGVVL
-66 TTTDGTNKT
+66 TATDGSTPTQMFSGNF
-75 KMWVTNSAIDLRVY
+75 RVY
-89 KNGGSFTFTAP
+89 ADGTITFTAP
-100 EGKVIEKIEFTATDF
+100 EGKVVEKIEFTGSPINLDT
-115 KSTPEVGTCTS
+115 KVGTYNTTS
-126 KTWVQPKEQVNAVKF
+126 RIWTQPTPQVNAVTFSASGK
-141 TATGTNKI
+141 ATKI
-149 SKAILTIADPG
+149 SKAVLTIADPG
-160 EGAEVVVLPEIADFA
+160 EEAEVVVLPEITDFA
-175 SLKAAEQDKAV
+175 SLKACEKDKAV

-245 KTANTDI
+245 KTANTDV

-266 AMEFAEAMKA
+266 AMTFVDAMKA
-276 ASYLKYVTLADFA
+276 TSYLKYVTLTDFT
-289 IEEADGKTYLVNG
+289 IEETGGKTYLVSG

-331 FVANGSTDVI
+331 FVVKGSTDVI

-375 FEDCEAATGKVATAG
+375 FEDCEAATGKFATADK
-390 SAQGTDYEKVGWKL
+390 AQGTDYEAVGWKL
-404 VSSAAWSNSAAFAYG
+404 ASSSKWSNSAAFAYG
-419 SDASLNDAA
+419 SDAYLNDAA

-441 LGFTVGWGGTNSYQ
+441 LGFTVGWSGTNSYQ

-463 AGYYTLKAHAYN
+463 VGYYTLKAHAYN
-475 GGAATQFASKLGFA
+475 GGTATQFASKLGFA

-517 SETAGHFTIGGA
+517 SETAGRFTIGGA

-547 LERQDFLSAA
+547 LERQDLFTAVN
-557 SNNLAKEIATA
+557 NNLAKEIAAA
-568 KEIANAGLAPT
+568 KKIANAGLAPT

-589 ETAATKTDYK
+589 EAATTKTDYK

-611 VAAYNDVNVH
+611 VATYNDVNAH

-633 TLNTQYASEE
+633 TIDTKYATEA

-652 EKTPATADEADA
+652 AKTPATADEADA
-664 LKADYIKAVR
+664 LLADYIKAVR
-674 SIVESNA
+674 VLAESNA

-692 TESIKNANAEAL
+692 TESIKNVNAEAL

-716 GAIKVLNNE
+716 GKIEIKNGE
-725 PFTDAEGNSTHSY
+725 PFTDAEANSTHTY

-767 ATSRASADLTSF
+767 ATSRASVDLASF
-779 ALFAGEARA
+779 TLFAGEARA
-788 EMKHVGAS
+788 DMQHVGNA

-843 KVGEVAPSILEIN
+843 KVGEVAPSVI
-856 NLADLRK
+856 
-863 IKVEDEWA
+863 
-871 EVPVKLNL
+871 EV
-879 HDAKITALHKSSDYG
+879 D
-894 MEMIDFA
+894 
-901 ILEDATG
+901 
-908 AIAISALLNEAT
+908 
-920 ATGLLKDNFTVG
+920 
-932 AVLNGSLYAL
+932 
-942 YSWPN
+942 
-947 SLSVLEGMTEKS
+947 
-959 DYTVTPSTLEVPEAK
+959 
-974 LGDILKYEND
+974 
-984 LRVFELKDV
+984 
-993 TIKNVGNEEYP
+993 
-1004 EYNLYQDGRA
+1004 
-1014 VMLSDAL
+1014 
-1021 QVFPMGQAVPEKLE
+1021 
-1035 SVTGIL
+1035 
-1041 YGLAEELGQEV
+1041 
-1052 TDYMFVPTSYKSTP
+1052 
-1066 VVENIAGLSKIEGG
+1066 NIAGLSKVEGG

-1100 KMDEGIDPRAAVSY
+1100 NEEGDVDPEYSVKY
-1114 AILEDET
+1114 ALLEDES
-1121 GAVEISNIIT
+1121 GAVEISDLVA
-1131 KANANS
+1131 KAKLNN
-1137 WFTGELKEGVE
+1137 WFEGELKEGVA
-1148 LNGYINVNYSAWS
+1148 LNGYVLVDYSSFFPRLIVNAE
-1161 TALVANDE
+1161 TA
-1169 TSKSELTITP
+1169 KSEI
-1179 TTITPTEAKIADL
+1179 TITPTEITPTVVTIADV
-1192 QKAENHLRLFE
+1192 QKPENHLRMFE
-1203 LKDVDF
+1203 LQNVELVK
-1209 AVEDGAPV
+1209 EDGSYAFKQDGNIIAAVDMFKNMLDEMPTNLESVTGVLFLDLESYCFVPTSYLDHPSPAPV
-1217 IKQDDASII
+1217 
-1226 LADQFSVLPEDMPET
+1226 
-1241 AKFESIEGVVFLDF
+1241 
-1255 ESYVFCPISYT
+1255 
-1266 LAEAKPIEVNSI
+1266 EVNSI
-1278 ADLNKLGEEN
+1278 AELNKLGEEN

-1295 KLTDAQITVADAY
+1295 KLTDAQITVADAS
-1308 MNSAIIEDK
+1308 MSSAIIEDK

-1329 AVGMEMLKDEF
+1329 AVGTEMLKDEF
-1340 KQGVVLNGYLYATY
+1340 KQGVVLNGYLYAKY
-1354 SYGSIEVCDLTAES
+1354 SYGSIEVCENTANS
-1368 NITTTEAPV
+1368 DITTTEAPV
-1377 VPAEADFAEVL
+1377 VPTEADFAEVL

-1400 NITVNKNEADK
+1400 NITVNKNESDK

-1416 GDAKAEIADRTG
+1416 GDAKAEIADGTH
-1428 SLEESMMATVESV
+1428 SLDESMMANVESV
-1441 VGYFRVKGDE
+1441 VGYFRIAGDE

-1457 SYKTATPDGISALEI
+1457 SYKTATPDGISSI
-1472 AAKNAAVYN
+1472 SVAAKNAAVYN
-1481 MNGAKVRNA
+1481 LNGAKVLGA

>member
-19 PASMLARTT
+19 PAGLLARTT
-28 VTFDFAANPWG
+28 VTFDFAANPWK
-39 LPLSSSASGEA
+39 LPLSEGS
-50 DKGAI
+50 DKAGVVTKPI
-55 TSPILQDGVTL
+55 TQDGVVL
-66 TTTDGTNKT
+66 TATDGSTPTQMFSGNF
-75 KMWVTNSAIDLRVY
+75 RVY
-89 KNGGSFTFTAP
+89 ADGTITFTAP
-100 EGKVIEKIEFTATDF
+100 EGKVVEKIEFTGSPINLDT
-115 KSTPEVGTCTS
+115 KVGTYNTTS
-126 KTWVQPKEQVNAVKF
+126 RIWTQPTPQVNAVTFSASGK
-141 TATGTNKI
+141 ATKI
-149 SKAILTIADPG
+149 SKAVLTIADPG
-160 EGAEVVVLPEIADFA
+160 EEAEVVVLPEITDFA
-175 SLKAAEQDKAV
+175 SLKACEKDKAV

-222 AGQVINGTVEAK
+222 AGQVISGTVEAK

-245 KTANTDI
+245 KTANTDV

-266 AMEFAEAMKA
+266 AMTFVDAMKA
-276 ASYLKYVTLADFA
+276 TSYLKYVTLTDFT
-289 IEEADGKTYLVNG
+289 IEETGGKTYLVSG

-331 FVANGSTDVI
+331 FVVKGSTDVI

-375 FEDCEAATGKVATAG
+375 FEDCEAATGKVATADK
-390 SAQGTDYEKVGWKL
+390 AQGTDYEAVGWKL
-404 VSSAAWSNSAAFAYG
+404 ASSSKWSNSAAFAYG

-441 LGFTVGWGGTNSYQ
+441 LGFTVGWSGTNSYQ

-463 AGYYTLKAHAYN
+463 VGYYTLKAHAYN
-475 GGAATQFASKLGFA
+475 GGTATQFASKLGFA

-517 SETAGHFTIGGA
+517 SETAGRFTIGGA

-547 LERQDFLSAA
+547 LERQDLFTAVN
-557 SNNLAKEIATA
+557 NNLAKEIAAA
-568 KEIANAGLAPT
+568 KKIANAGLAPT

-589 ETAATKTDYK
+589 EAATTKTDYK

-611 VAAYNDVNVH
+611 VATYNDVNAH

-633 TLNTQYASEE
+633 TIDTKYATEA

-652 EKTPATADEADA
+652 AKTPATADEADA
-664 LKADYIKAVR
+664 LLADYIKAVR
-674 SIVESNA
+674 VLAESNA

-692 TESIKNANAEAL
+692 TESIKNPNAEAL
-704 DGWTT
+704 EGWTT

-744 GDKAWDVTFSQDV
+744 NDNAWDVTFSQDV

-767 ATSRASADLTSF
+767 ATSRASVDLASF
-779 ALFAGEARA
+779 TLFAGEARA
-788 EMKHVGAS
+788 DMQHVGNA

-843 KVGEVAPSILEIN
+843 KVGEVAPAYTEVNSIAE
-856 NLADLRK
+856 LRA
-863 IKVEDEWA
+863 IKVESKWD
-871 EVPVKLNL
+871 EVPVKINL
-879 HDAKITALHKSSDYG
+879 HDAKITALHKTSDYG

-908 AIAISALLNEAT
+908 AISISDLMMEAT
-920 ATGLLKDNFTVG
+920 AEGLLEGNFEEG
-932 AVLNGSLYAL
+932 SVLTGTLYAT
-942 YSWPN
+942 YNWPN
-947 SLSVLEGMTEKS
+947 SLCASEDTEKS
-959 DYTVTPSTLEVPEAK
+959 QITPTPSTVVPTEATLAEVIKP
-974 LGDILKYEND
+974 END
-984 LRVFELKDV
+984 LRLFKLQDV
-993 TIKNVGNEEYP
+993 TIKNVGTEEAP
-1004 EYNLYQDGRA
+1004 DFDICQGEASIELRDAFALWSSDGSN
-1014 VMLSDAL
+1014 M
-1021 QVFPMGQAVPEKLE
+1021 PEKLQ

-1041 YGLAEELGQEV
+1041 YAEYESLEQE
-1052 TDYMFVPTSYKSTP
+1052 TPKYFFTPLSY
-1066 VVENIAGLSKIEGG
+1066 E
-1080 EMEDPSV
+1080 
-1087 KLMLKNAKITYVQ
+1087 
-1100 KMDEGIDPRAAVSY
+1100 AAP
-1114 AILEDET
+1114 A
-1121 GAVEISNIIT
+1121 A
-1131 KANANS
+1131 
-1137 WFTGELKEGVE
+1137 
-1148 LNGYINVNYSAWS
+1148 
-1161 TALVANDE
+1161 
-1169 TSKSELTITP
+1169 
-1179 TTITPTEAKIADL
+1179 
-1192 QKAENHLRLFE
+1192 
-1203 LKDVDF
+1203 
-1209 AVEDGAPV
+1209 
-1217 IKQDDASII
+1217 
-1226 LADQFSVLPEDMPET
+1226 
-1241 AKFESIEGVVFLDF
+1241 
-1255 ESYVFCPISYT
+1255 
-1266 LAEAKPIEVNSI
+1266 PIEVNSI
-1278 ADLNKLGEEN
+1278 AELNKLGEEN

-1295 KLTDAQITVADAY
+1295 KLTDAQITVADAS
-1308 MNSAIIEDK
+1308 MSSAIIEDK

-1329 AVGMEMLKDEF
+1329 AVGTEMLKDEF
-1340 KQGVVLNGYLYATY
+1340 KQGVVLNGYLYAKY
-1354 SYGSIEVCDLTAES
+1354 SYGSIEVCENTANS
-1368 NITTTEAPV
+1368 DITTTEAPV
-1377 VPAEADFAEVL
+1377 VPTEADFAEVL

-1400 NITVNKNEADK
+1400 NITVNKNKDDQ

-1416 GDAKAEIADRTG
+1416 GDAKAEIADGTR

-1451 AEFTLL
+1451 AEFTLI
-1457 SYKTATPDGISALEI
+1457 SYKTTTPDGISSIEV

-1481 MNGAKVRNA
+1481 LNGAKVLGA